1 MSAITE
7 TDPRAVGVCPERL
20 ARILP
25 WMDRLVE
32 DRRLAGLSVTMQ
44 RRGRT
49 VFARA
54 CGQADLARGTPFTL
68 DTVTRIYSMTKPLTS
83 VAVMQLYERGLFQLD
98 DPVARYLPE
107 FAQMR
112 VAVGGNRAKIETEPA
127 RRPIT
132 IRDLLT
138 HTAGLTYGFME
149 ATLVDAAYREK
160 GIDFLAKE
168 GTLAEMTARTAALPL
183 LAQPGSAWNYSV
195 ATDVLGHFVAV
206 VSGRPFADYLRRE
219 VIAPLGMVDT
229 DFHVRPDLMPRFC
242 ACYAYDRDRQLR
254 PFDDSV
260 DTAYARPPAIAS
272 GGGGLVST
280 AADYHRFCRMILNG
294 GEIDGARLL
303 GRKTVALM
311 TANHL
316 GGDLAAMGTPRF
328 AETSYTGIGFG
339 LGFSVMLD
347 PAAAQIVGTPG
358 EVAWGGMAS
367 TAFWIDPA
375 EDLAVV
381 MMTQLVPSSALP
393 IRKELRVLTYAA
405 LVD

>member
-1 MSAITE
+1 MGVTLNA
-7 TDPRAVGVCPERL
+7 DPREVGLCPQRL
-20 ARILP
+20 ARIEP
-25 WMDRLVE
+25 WMDRLVA
-32 DRRLAGLSVTMQ
+32 DGRLAGLSVSVQ
-44 RRGRT
+44 RRGKT

-54 CGQADLARGTPFTL
+54 CGQADMARGTPFTL

-83 VAVMQLYERGLFQLD
+83 VAVMQLYEQGLFQLD
-98 DPVARYLPE
+98 DPVSRFLPE
-107 FAQMR
+107 FAEMR

-138 HTAGLTYGFME
+138 HTAGLTYGFMD
-149 ATLVDAAYREK
+149 ATLVDAVYREK
-160 GIDFLAKE
+160 GIDFLARE
-168 GTLAEMTARTAALPL
+168 GTLAEMTARTASAPL
-183 LAQPGSAWNYSV
+183 LAQPGEAWNYSV
-195 ATDVLGHFVAV
+195 ATDVLGYFVEV
-206 VSGRPFADYLRRE
+206 VSGRPFADYLRDE

-229 DFHVRPDLMPRFC
+229 DFHLRPDLMDRFC
-242 ACYAYDRDRQLR
+242 ACYVFDRERKLR

-260 DTAYARPPAIAS
+260 ETAYARPPAIPS

-294 GEIDGARLL
+294 GELDGRRLL

-311 TANHL
+311 ASNHL
-316 GGDLAAMGTPRF
+316 DGDLAAMGTPRF
-328 AETSYTGIGFG
+328 AETTYTGIGFG

-347 PAAAQIVGTPG
+347 PAKAQIVGTPG
-358 EVAWGGMAS
+358 EIAWGGMAS

-381 MMTQLVPSSALP
+381 LMTQLVPSSALP

>member
-1 MSAITE
+1 MGVTTE
-7 TDPRAVGVCPERL
+7 ADPREMGFCPQRL
-20 ARILP
+20 ARVEP
-25 WMDRLVE
+25 WMDRLVSE
-32 DRRLAGLSVTMQ
+32 GRLAGLSVTMQ
-44 RRGRT
+44 RRGKT

-54 CGQADLARGTPFTL
+54 CGQADLARDTPFTL

-83 VAVMQLYERGLFQLD
+83 VAVMQLYEQGLFQLD
-98 DPVARYLPE
+98 DPVSRFLPE
-107 FAQMR
+107 FAEMR
-112 VAVGGNRAKIETEPA
+112 VATGGNRAKIETEPA

-132 IRDLLT
+132 VRDLLT

-160 GIDFLAKE
+160 GIDFLARE
-168 GTLAEMTARTAALPL
+168 GTLAEMTARTAELPL
-183 LAQPGSAWNYSV
+183 LAQPGAAWNYSV
-195 ATDVLGHFVAV
+195 ATDVLGHYVAV
-206 VSGRPFADYLRRE
+206 VSGRPFAEYLREE

-229 DFHVRPDLMPRFC
+229 DFHVRPEALSRFC
-242 ACYAYDRDRQLR
+242 ACYAYDRQRALR

-260 DTAYARPPAIAS
+260 ETAFAQPPSIAS

-294 GEIDGARLL
+294 GELDGRRIL

-316 GGDLAAMGTPRF
+316 PGDLASIGTPRF
-328 AETSYTGIGFG
+328 AETSYAGIGFG
-339 LGFSVMLD
+339 LGFSVMLE
-347 PAAAQIVGTPG
+347 PAKAQIVGTPG

-381 MMTQLVPSSALP
+381 LMTQLVPSSALP

>member
-206 VSGRPFADYLRRE
+206 VSGQPFADYLRRE
-219 VIAPLGMVDT
+219 VIVPLGMVDT